1 MGNELR
7 AIQGKWRNKKMTV
20 QMPAIGN
27 YGKLKKWM
35 GIKKPT
41 LKDCEMIME
50 NAGYSEMNDIDW
62 GYVK

>member
-1 MGNELR
+1 
-7 AIQGKWRNKKMTV
+7 
-20 QMPAIGN
+20 MPAIGN